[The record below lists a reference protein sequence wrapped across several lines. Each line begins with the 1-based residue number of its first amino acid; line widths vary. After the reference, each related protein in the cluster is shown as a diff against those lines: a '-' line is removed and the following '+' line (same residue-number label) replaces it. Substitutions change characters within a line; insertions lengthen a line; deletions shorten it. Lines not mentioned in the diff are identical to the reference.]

1 MNNKCVDVA
10 IIDYQMS
17 NLHSV
22 EAACKFVGLYPVVTS
37 DPSEILGAKA
47 AILPGVGAF
56 GEAMSRI
63 KELGLSK
70 VIKDFIDSGRPFVG
84 ICLGLQLLFPW
95 SEEFGSHCG
104 LGIVG
109 GRIERFSSVSDVSQ
123 KVLVPQVGW
132 NTITQVNKGWGGTLL
147 REVRNHEFMYFVHS
161 YFVIPDRQDC
171 TISETEYLGT
181 RYCSALKIDNISA
194 FQFHP
199 ERSGESGL
207 EVYRSL
213 RNELGAVSV

>member
-1 MNNKCVDVA
+1 MNNKNIEVA

-22 EAACKFVGLYPVVTS
+22 EAACKFVGLHPVVTS
-37 DPSEILGAKA
+37 DPSEILRAKA

-63 KELGLSK
+63 TELGLSK
-70 VIKDFIDSGRPFVG
+70 IIKEFIDSGRPFVG
-84 ICLGLQLLFPW
+84 ICLGLQLLFPR
-95 SEEFGSHCG
+95 SEEFGSHYG
-104 LGIVG
+104 LNVVRGC
-109 GRIERFSSVSDVSQ
+109 IERFSSVSEVNE

-132 NTITQVNKGWGGTLL
+132 NTITQVNQGWGGTLL
-147 REVRNHEFMYFVHS
+147 RGIRNHEFMYFVHS
-161 YFVIPDRQDC
+161 YFVIPDRQNY
-171 TISETEYLGT
+171 TISETEYSGI
-181 RYCSALKIDNISA
+181 RYCSALKIDNVSA

-199 ERSGESGL
+199 ERSGEAGL

-213 RNELGAVSV
+213 RREIETVSL